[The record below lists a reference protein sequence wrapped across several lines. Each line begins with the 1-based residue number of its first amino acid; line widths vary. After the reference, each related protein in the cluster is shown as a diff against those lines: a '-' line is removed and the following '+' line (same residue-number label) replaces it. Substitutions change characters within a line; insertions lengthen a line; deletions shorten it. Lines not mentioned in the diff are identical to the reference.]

1 MSIYS
6 IYTFLSHLWWP
17 ILDIHLSNV
26 NSETVG
32 IDSFN
37 TENFAK
43 AHYTSA
49 LTGKVSV
56 NL

>member
-1 MSIYS
+1 MSICS